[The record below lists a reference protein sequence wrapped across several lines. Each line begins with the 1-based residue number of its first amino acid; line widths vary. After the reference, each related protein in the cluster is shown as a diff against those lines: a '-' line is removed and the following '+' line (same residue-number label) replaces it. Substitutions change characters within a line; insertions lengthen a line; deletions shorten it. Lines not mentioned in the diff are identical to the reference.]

1 MRTTVIVIAI
11 LANCS
16 CNDDFLEQLPE
27 TEIGAEK
34 FFNTEEDLSIYINGL
49 YNFPGIEMYSADEGT
64 DNMAT
69 TGNREI
75 KTIMTTDA
83 NSYTINSG
91 WDWSALRDI
100 NFFLEHA
107 ENAEV
112 TDEIRN
118 HYVGVARFFRAQFYM
133 EKVKRYSNVPW
144 YDTVLGTSDDEL
156 LFKPSDPREFVIEKV
171 MEDYRFAFDHVMAD
185 VATGAV
191 SKWVVGTYFGRN
203 ALYEGTFRKYH
214 SELGLE
220 GTANTFLE
228 LAVEISQKVINDG
241 GFSIYN
247 TGNPTADYHTLF
259 ESQDLSGNPEVILTN
274 IFEQDV
280 KNASDSQY
288 MFGSYEGGP
297 ARDLLTAYLMVDG
310 SYFSERPNTDT
321 MTFVEEFVDR
331 DPRLSQTY
339 AYPGWQ
345 LEYTSTYSPG
355 NADYVQELKKNF
367 TGYHQIKGFANSAS
381 YDVRAN
387 IDIPVLRYAE
397 VLLTNAEAKAELG
410 TLSQA
415 DLDATVNVLRDRVG
429 MPHLTMAATM
439 DTYLAQKYP
448 QVSNPVLLEI
458 RRERRVELALEGRR
472 LDDLNR
478 WAAGKVMEEEP
489 VGMYFPSLGRF
500 DLTGDGVED
509 IVLLGG
515 AESVPDPKELNS
527 LGIPLVYYVTGQIGS
542 ISADVYLSNGT
553 NGHIIATPERGTFQ
567 EPKHYYR
574 PIPASEITL
583 NPSLEQVFGW
593 D

>member
-1 MRTTVIVIAI
+1 M
-11 LANCS
+11 
-16 CNDDFLEQLPE
+16 
-27 TEIGAEK
+27 
-34 FFNTEEDLSIYINGL
+34 
-49 YNFPGIEMYSADEGT
+49 
-64 DNMAT
+64 
-69 TGNREI
+69 
-75 KTIMTTDA
+75 
-83 NSYTINSG
+83 
-91 WDWSALRDI
+91 
-100 NFFLEHA
+100 
-107 ENAEV
+107 
-112 TDEIRN
+112 
-118 HYVGVARFFRAQFYM
+118 
-133 EKVKRYSNVPW
+133 
-144 YDTVLGTSDDEL
+144 
-156 LFKPSDPREFVIEKV
+156 
-171 MEDYRFAFDHVMAD
+171 
-185 VATGAV
+185 
-191 SKWVVGTYFGRN
+191 
-203 ALYEGTFRKYH
+203 
-214 SELGLE
+214 
-220 GTANTFLE
+220 
-228 LAVEISQKVINDG
+228 
-241 GFSIYN
+241 
-247 TGNPTADYHTLF
+247 
-259 ESQDLSGNPEVILTN
+259 
-274 IFEQDV
+274 
-280 KNASDSQY
+280 
-288 MFGSYEGGP
+288 
-297 ARDLLTAYLMVDG
+297 
-310 SYFSERPNTDT
+310 
-321 MTFVEEFVDR
+321 
-331 DPRLSQTY
+331 
-339 AYPGWQ
+339 
-345 LEYTSTYSPG
+345 
-355 NADYVQELKKNF
+355 
-367 TGYHQIKGFANSAS
+367 
-381 YDVRAN
+381 
-387 IDIPVLRYAE
+387 
-397 VLLTNAEAKAELG
+397 LLTNAEAKAELG